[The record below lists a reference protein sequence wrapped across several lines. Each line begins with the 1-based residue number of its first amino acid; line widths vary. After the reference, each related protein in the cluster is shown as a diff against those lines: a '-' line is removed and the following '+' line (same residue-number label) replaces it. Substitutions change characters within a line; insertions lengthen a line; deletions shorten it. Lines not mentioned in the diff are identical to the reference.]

1 MMKFNGKELF
11 ELGVPQN
18 KIKFFIGREF
28 ASKEELLEELKPKE
42 IIRKDQEKVFTWIDW
57 LFKTFPVTNL
67 PMHSHGEKPVPM
79 SKSELKRI
87 FDSGGV
93 KINGQFPKSDVECRE
108 EDFPITS
115 WIWFPKSIKKV
126 TWL

>member
-1 MMKFNGKELF
+1 MKFNGKELF

-18 KIKFFIGREF
+18 KIKFFIGQEF
-28 ASKEELLEELKPKE
+28 TSKEELLEELKPKE
-42 IIRKDQEKVFTWIDW
+42 IIKKEKVFTWLNW
-57 LFKTFPVTNL
+57 LWKNFEVSEL
-67 PMHSHGEKPVPM
+67 PMRLHGDKPVPM
-79 SKSELKRI
+79 SKSELTRI

-93 KINGQFPKSDVECRE
+93 EINGQYHKSDAECRE